1 MNILDGVIEEIKVNG
16 ALSLA
21 GVRVGDTRFTVIII
35 DTPDTV
41 SYLKIGNTI
50 HVIFKETEVII
61 GKGTGHLISLR
72 NKLVGSVH
80 DIQSGELLSKVMV
93 DTSAGRITSVIT
105 TNAVQQLGLTKGCEV
120 TAMIKTNEIMIS
132 E

>member
-1 MNILDGVIEEIKVNG
+1 MNILEGVIEEITVNK

-21 GVRVGDTRFTVIII
+21 GIRVGDTRFTAIII

-41 SYLKIGNTI
+41 SYLKIGNPI
-50 HVIFKETEVII
+50 HVIFKEMEVII
-61 GKGTGHLISLR
+61 GKGTGHPISLR
-72 NKLVGSVH
+72 NKLVGRIH

-93 DTSAGRITSVIT
+93 DTSAGRIISVIT
-105 TNAVQQLGLTKGCEV
+105 TNAVKQLELKKGCEV
-120 TAMIKTNEIMIS
+120 TAMIKTNEILIS